1 MEMVI
6 IYTLSDKNG
15 NIRYIG
21 KSNEPR
27 KRLYSHIK
35 ECNRDSKSHK
45 VNWVKSLLSKGE
57 KPIIEILDEVLHE
70 DWVKSEIYE

>member
-1 MEMVI
+1 METTF

-27 KRLYSHIK
+27 KRLYCTK
-35 ECNRDSKSHK
+35 PVLKRNRS
-45 VNWVKSLLSKGE
+45 VKNRKNYALE
-57 KPIIEILDEVLHE
+57 
-70 DWVKSEIYE
+70 